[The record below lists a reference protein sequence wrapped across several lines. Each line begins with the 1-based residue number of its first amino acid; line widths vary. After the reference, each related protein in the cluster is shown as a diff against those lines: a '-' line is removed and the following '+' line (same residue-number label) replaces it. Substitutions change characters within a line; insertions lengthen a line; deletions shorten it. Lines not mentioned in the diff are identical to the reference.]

1 MKTEWKKIFRIC
13 ACVFLLFLCMNYWN
27 GLINVLITVIGASAP
42 LIIGAAIAYVVNIL
56 MSFYERLFF
65 PKWQRSA
72 LVATRSVVCMIFAFL
87 TAAAIITV
95 VFWLILPQLVSS
107 INIIINALPP
117 LFIKALDWINHFE
130 FVPDNWFSVLY
141 SIDWQSKIGQITQW
155 LTTGIGSVVNTVAKT
170 LLSVFSGIVTAIIA
184 FIFSIYLLLDK
195 KKLKRQFEK
204 LFTTYTKPKFYNK
217 FFYMMSVLD
226 DSFHRFIVGQVTEA
240 LILGALCTVGML
252 IFRFP
257 YATMVG
263 ALIGF
268 TALIPIA
275 GAYIGA
281 GVGAFMI
288 LTVSPVKALWFLV
301 FIIILQQLEGNL
313 IYPRVVGSSM
323 GLPGIWV
330 LAAVTVGG
338 GTFGVLG
345 MLIGVPLAAAIYRLV
360 KEDIAKKENNYYL

>member
-1 MKTEWKKIFRIC
+1 MKTEKTEWKKIFKIC
-13 ACVFLLFLCMNYWN
+13 ACVFLLYLCINYWN
-27 GLINVLITVIGASAP
+27 GLINVLKTLIGASAP
-42 LIIGAAIAYVVNIL
+42 LIVGGVIAYIVNIL
-56 MSFYERLFF
+56 MSCYEKWFF
-65 PKWQRSA
+65 PKWQKSVLIR
-72 LVATRSVVCMIFAFL
+72 TRSVVCMIFAFL
-87 TAAAIITV
+87 TAIVIIAAV
-95 VFWLILPQLVSS
+95 SWLIIPQLISC
-107 INIIINALPP
+107 INLIINALPP
-117 LFIKALDWINHFE
+117 LFIKGLDWVNSLE
-130 FVPDNWFSVLY
+130 FVPDNWFEVLY
-141 SIDWQSKIGQITQW
+141 DIDWQSKLGQIAQW
-155 LTTGIGSVVNTVAKT
+155 LQTGIGSVVNTVAKT
-170 LLSVFSGIVTAIIA
+170 LSTVFSGIVTAIIA

-195 KKLKRQFEK
+195 KKLKSQFTR
-204 LFTTYTKPKFYNK
+204 LFTTYTKPVFYNR
-217 FFYMMSVLD
+217 FFYVLGVLD
-226 DSFHRFIVGQVTEA
+226 DSFRRFIVGQVTEA

-257 YATMVG
+257 YATMIG

-288 LTVSPVKALWFLV
+288 LTVSPVKALWFLL

-345 MLIGVPLAAAIYRLV
+345 MLIGVPFAAAIYRLV
-360 KEDIAKKENNYYL
+360 KEDIAKRE